1 MKRLLSTLAARITA
15 LTLAV
20 VLVTAVVGSVAAVLL
35 VQRANDNAAARSL
48 AAMADVAQSLVSL
61 AVSPEAGQQRARRA
75 LDGIQVQVAVVR
87 TDTQRGTVITGDP
100 LPRRLLT
107 TDVLA
112 RLAAGEGVSLRVPD
126 SEGKVFLE
134 ARPTEA
140 GAIVLAQRGSD
151 AVALGQVAVGQLRWA
166 FVLVALASVL
176 AGWFVS
182 RRMTTPLRQM
192 ASAASELATGA
203 RDVAVP
209 ETGPAEVA
217 AVGTALNGLAR
228 SLAHSEARQ
237 REFLLSVSHDLRTPL
252 TAVSGYAE
260 SLADGVIPPDRV
272 AEVGRIVGGEAA
284 RLERLVTDLLDLAR
298 LDAHEVALSC
308 LPVDLGQLLDAAA
321 PVWRA
326 RCDVVGVAFGLERP
340 SGSLI
345 VTADADRLRQA
356 VDGLVDNALRATP
369 AGRPLVVGAR
379 QEGEYAVLE
388 VRDGGPGLAPD
399 DFPVAFERSVLHER
413 YRGVREVGTGL
424 GLAIVARIVARHGGT
439 VEAGPAPEGGARFA
453 IWLPV
458 RDGPGGDGP
467 GCDGSSGAGL
477 GNSDGSTSM

>member
-112 RLAAGEGVSLRVPD
+112 RLASGEDVSLRVPD

-182 RRMTTPLRQM
+182 RRMTTR
-192 ASAASELATGA
+192 ASTK
-203 RDVAVP
+203 
-209 ETGPAEVA
+209 
-217 AVGTALNGLAR
+217 
-228 SLAHSEARQ
+228 
-237 REFLLSVSHDLRTPL
+237 
-252 TAVSGYAE
+252 
-260 SLADGVIPPDRV
+260 
-272 AEVGRIVGGEAA
+272 
-284 RLERLVTDLLDLAR
+284 
-298 LDAHEVALSC
+298 
-308 LPVDLGQLLDAAA
+308 
-321 PVWRA
+321 
-326 RCDVVGVAFGLERP
+326 
-340 SGSLI
+340 
-345 VTADADRLRQA
+345 
-356 VDGLVDNALRATP
+356 
-369 AGRPLVVGAR
+369 
-379 QEGEYAVLE
+379 
-388 VRDGGPGLAPD
+388 
-399 DFPVAFERSVLHER
+399 
-413 YRGVREVGTGL
+413 
-424 GLAIVARIVARHGGT
+424 
-439 VEAGPAPEGGARFA
+439 
-453 IWLPV
+453 
-458 RDGPGGDGP
+458 
-467 GCDGSSGAGL
+467 
-477 GNSDGSTSM
+477 